1 MTARDKEEGNKA
13 IHITLESDYA
23 VRIVYSLARAG
34 EAHRRPDVGGP
45 HWGFSAIYAEN
56 HAEAGV
62 RRYCVLLQGAHGGYI
77 LARPAGEI
85 TLRQVIEAVEG
96 PYRFSRCLDSEYDC
110 NCPLTEGPCPFH
122 SVFGEVSRL
131 VKGQTGSGDFCPE
144 CLIQRGAGTLFASYI
159 E

>member
-13 IHITLESDYA
+13 MHITLESDYA

-34 EAHRRPDVGGP
+34 ERTDAQTLADRTGVSLRFTLKIMRKLV
-45 HWGFSAIYAEN
+45 SAGI
-56 HAEAGV
+56 V
-62 RRYCVLLQGAHGGYI
+62 CSFKGAHGGYI

-110 NCPLTEGPCPFH
+110 NCPLTEPCPFH

-131 VKGQTGSGDFCPE
+131 VKDKLDQVT
-144 CLIQRGAGTLFASYI
+144 FAPNA
-159 E
+159 

>member
-13 IHITLESDYA
+13 MHITLGIRLCGADC
-23 VRIVYSLARAG
+23 VQPGPGRR
-34 EAHRRPDVGGP
+34 AHRRPDVGGP
-45 HWGFSAIYAEN
+45 HWGFLRFTLKIMRKLVSAGI
-56 HAEAGV
+56 V
-62 RRYCVLLQGAHGGYI
+62 CSFKGAHGGYI

-110 NCPLTEGPCPFH
+110 NCPSTEPCPFH
-122 SVFGEVSRL
+122 SVFGRGFPSGE
-131 VKGQTGSGDFCPE
+131 GQTGSGDFCPE
-144 CLIQRGAGTLFASYI
+144 CLIQREQERFFASYI